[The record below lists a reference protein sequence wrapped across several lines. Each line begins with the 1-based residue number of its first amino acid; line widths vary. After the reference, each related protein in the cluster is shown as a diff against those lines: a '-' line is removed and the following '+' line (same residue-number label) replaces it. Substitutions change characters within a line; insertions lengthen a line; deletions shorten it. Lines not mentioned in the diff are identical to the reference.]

1 MLILAK
7 AAMALMLGF
16 VLSIITGVILIPLL
30 RKLHFG
36 QSVSLTLGE
45 RHLKKNGTPTIGGLI
60 FIIPTIISLLLLWF
74 RGSIEM
80 TSNLMIVLFVF
91 ISYALLGLADDL
103 LKIVFKNNKGLSI
116 MFKLLMQTVIALV
129 FFYIFI
135 RNGGVPEIRISAIN
149 LYIYMGWTYGLF
161 ILFLLVGSS
170 NAVNITDGLDGL
182 AAGLSSIYFITIG
195 IVIVGW
201 MHTFDLDAIITF
213 IMLGATL
220 GFLCHN
226 FNPAKIFMGDSG
238 SMFLGYMISII
249 ALLGF
254 KNVTLTTLLVPICLL
269 AIPIMDTLFAIL
281 RRIINKKPIGE
292 PDKQHLHHQLLN
304 LNLSH
309 RDTVLVIYFIDILF
323 ATAMLI
329 YILYNRIVG
338 IVIYAILFI
347 VVLLFILKTNI
358 IVDHSKKNKNHINN

>member
-60 FIIPTIISLLLLWF
+60 FIIPTVISLLLLWF

-182 AAGLSSIYFITIG
+182 AGGLSAIAFLAYGLITWNTTWLAGYQEIAIFCFVLIG
-195 IVIVGW
+195 S
-201 MHTFDLDAIITF
+201 L
-213 IMLGATL
+213 L
-220 GFLCHN
+220 GFLV
-226 FNPAKIFMGDSG
+226 FNTHPAKVFMGDTG
-238 SMFLGYMISII
+238 SLALGGSLATIAILTRHELSLAVVGGVFVIETLSSLIQII
-249 ALLGF
+249 AIRKFHKKIF
-254 KNVTLTTLLVPICLL
+254 KMAP
-269 AIPIMDTLFAIL
+269 
-281 RRIINKKPIGE
+281 
-292 PDKQHLHHQLLN
+292 LHHHFEKLGWEEN
-304 LNLSH
+304 
-309 RDTVLVIYFIDILF
+309 DIVKMFWIVGLIL
-323 ATAMLI
+323 AMLMI
-329 YILYNRIVG
+329 TYNVW
-338 IVIYAILFI
+338 L
-347 VVLLFILKTNI
+347 
-358 IVDHSKKNKNHINN
+358 

>member
-91 ISYALLGLADDL
+91 VSYALLGLADDL

-182 AAGLSSIYFITIG
+182 AGGLSAIAFLAYGLIAWNTTWLAGYQEIAIFCFVLIG
-195 IVIVGW
+195 
-201 MHTFDLDAIITF
+201 
-213 IMLGATL
+213 
-220 GFLCHN
+220 
-226 FNPAKIFMGDSG
+226 
-238 SMFLGYMISII
+238 

-254 KNVTLTTLLVPICLL
+254 LVFNTHPAKVFMGDTGSL
-269 AIPIMDTLFAIL
+269 ALGGSLAAIAIL
-281 RRIINKKPIGE
+281 TRHELSLAVVGGVFVIETLSSLIQIIAIRKFHKKIFKMAP
-292 PDKQHLHHQLLN
+292 LHHHFEKLGWEEN
-304 LNLSH
+304 
-309 RDTVLVIYFIDILF
+309 DIVKMFWIVGLIL
-323 ATAMLI
+323 AMLMI
-329 YILYNRIVG
+329 TYNVW
-338 IVIYAILFI
+338 L
-347 VVLLFILKTNI
+347 
-358 IVDHSKKNKNHINN
+358 

>member
-80 TSNLMIVLFVF
+80 TSNLLIVLFVF

-116 MFKLLMQTVIALV
+116 MFKLLMQTCIALV

-161 ILFLLVGSS
+161 ILFLLVGTS

-182 AAGLSSIYFITIG
+182 AGGLSAIAFLAYGLITWNTTWLAGYQEI
-195 IVIVGW
+195 
-201 MHTFDLDAIITF
+201 AIF
-213 IMLGATL
+213 CFVLFG
-220 GFLCHN
+220 
-226 FNPAKIFMGDSG
+226 
-238 SMFLGYMISII
+238 

-254 KNVTLTTLLVPICLL
+254 LVFNTHPAKVFMGDTGSL
-269 AIPIMDTLFAIL
+269 ALGGSLAAIAIL
-281 RRIINKKPIGE
+281 TRHELSLAVVGGVFVIETLSSLIQIIAIRKFHKKVFKMAP
-292 PDKQHLHHQLLN
+292 LHHHFEKLGWEEN
-304 LNLSH
+304 
-309 RDTVLVIYFIDILF
+309 DIVKLF
-323 ATAMLI
+323 WIVGLILAMLMI
-329 YILYNRIVG
+329 TYNVW
-338 IVIYAILFI
+338 L
-347 VVLLFILKTNI
+347 
-358 IVDHSKKNKNHINN
+358 

>member
-36 QSVSLTLGE
+36 QNVSLTLGE

-91 ISYALLGLADDL
+91 ISYSLLGLADDL
-103 LKIVFKNNKGLSI
+103 MKIVFKNNKGLSI
-116 MFKLLMQTVIALV
+116 MFKLLMQTIIALV

-182 AAGLSSIYFITIG
+182 AGGLSAIAFLAYGLIAWNTTWLAGYQEIAIFCFVLIG
-195 IVIVGW
+195 
-201 MHTFDLDAIITF
+201 AI
-213 IMLGATL
+213 L
-220 GFLCHN
+220 GFLV
-226 FNPAKIFMGDSG
+226 FNTYPAKVFMGDTG
-238 SMFLGYMISII
+238 SLALGGSLAAIAILTRHELSLAVVGGVFVIETLSSLIQII
-249 ALLGF
+249 AIRKFHRKVF
-254 KNVTLTTLLVPICLL
+254 KMAP
-269 AIPIMDTLFAIL
+269 
-281 RRIINKKPIGE
+281 
-292 PDKQHLHHQLLN
+292 LHHHFEKLGWAE
-304 LNLSH
+304 
-309 RDTVLVIYFIDILF
+309 TDIVKLF
-323 ATAMLI
+323 WIVGLILAMLMI
-329 YILYNRIVG
+329 TYNVW
-338 IVIYAILFI
+338 L
-347 VVLLFILKTNI
+347 
-358 IVDHSKKNKNHINN
+358 